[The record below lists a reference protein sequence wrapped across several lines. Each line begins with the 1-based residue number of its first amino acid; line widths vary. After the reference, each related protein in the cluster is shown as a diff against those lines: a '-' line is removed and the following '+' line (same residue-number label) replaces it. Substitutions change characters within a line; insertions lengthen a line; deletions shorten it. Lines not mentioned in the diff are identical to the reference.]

1 MSDAPKL
8 SVVEPESLKQ
18 LPAEE
23 LMRMIVQQQIL
34 IQQLQQELEQLKGK
48 HQADSQTSSK
58 PPSSDL
64 LKKSEKP
71 QASATFIDEQAET
84 RWAARAFW

>member
-18 LPAEE
+18 LPPEE
-23 LMRMIVQQQIL
+23 LLGIIMQQQIL
-34 IQQLQQELEQLKGK
+34 IQQLQQEIERLKGN
-48 HQADSQTSSK
+48 QLSDSQTSKK

-64 LKKSEKP
+64 LQKSEKP
-71 QASATFIDEQAET
+71 RDSERTVGEQV
-84 RWAARAFW
+84 